1 MRNDNSP
8 HFLARILEAAITIAA
23 SGYLIRL
30 GIGFFLEVWW
40 VLLIIF
46 LAVCGAVIGW
56 RFWKNRHNTKW

>member
-40 VLLIIF
+40 VLLIIL
-46 LAVCGAVIGW
+46 LAVCGAVIG
-56 RFWKNRHNTKW
+56 